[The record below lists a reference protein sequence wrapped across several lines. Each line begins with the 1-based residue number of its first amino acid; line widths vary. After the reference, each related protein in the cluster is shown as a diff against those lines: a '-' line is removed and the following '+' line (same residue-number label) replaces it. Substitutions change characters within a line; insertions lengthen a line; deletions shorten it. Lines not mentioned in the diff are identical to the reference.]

1 MNDFRCTKCRQLQ
14 YKYKV
19 TGNKLIIEVKCYN
32 CNNFSYLTINL
43 NTLIHQNDTDKKQ
56 VD

>member
-1 MNDFRCTKCRQLQ
+1 MNDFRCTKCHQLQ

-19 TGNKLIIEVKCYN
+19 QGNKLIIEVKCYN

-43 NTLIHQNDTDKKQ
+43 NTLTQKNDSSKK
-56 VD
+56 